1 MQTILLKEG
10 DTLYS
15 VGEASDCVY
24 FVESGEIEVR
34 RADNT
39 GGDPVPVAVLGRG
52 EILGEMGVINGVP
65 RSTTT
70 VAVEN
75 SVLAALDRKT
85 FLKAFGGEDG
95 LGVSLLKMICKRMC
109 DIKSVAHGNIPPG
122 IVGGPDLQQVRI
134 LGGSPQTKG
143 FIGPKGHV
151 IDQFPFTIG
160 LALGLTTERTPGR
173 LGLPFREGGVIADRH
188 LRIDLD
194 DEGHVVVFDLQDR
207 LGFIVNGAE
216 ISVFSRGSMAG
227 ATRLHIGENE
237 IVAGGAISKVRFII
251 RIKRAMLVVNAA

>member
-1 MQTILLKEG
+1 MKTILLKEG
-10 DTLYS
+10 DVLYNA
-15 VGEASDCVY
+15 GDASDGVY
-24 FVESGEIEVR
+24 FIESGEIEVR
-34 RADNT
+34 RAGT
-39 GGDPVPVAVLGRG
+39 SEGAPVPVAVLGRG
-52 EILGEMGVINGVP
+52 EIVGEIGVINSAP

-75 SVLAALDRKT
+75 SRLAVLDRET

-95 LGVSLLKMICKRMC
+95 LGVSLLKLICKRMC

-122 IVGGPDLQQVRI
+122 VVGGPDLQQVRI

-143 FIGPKGHV
+143 FIGPSGHV

-160 LALGLTTERTPGR
+160 LALGLSTEKTPGR

-188 LRIDLD
+188 LRIDVD
-194 DEGHVVVFDLQDR
+194 DEGHVVVFDLQDK
-207 LGFIVNGAE
+207 LGSMVNGDA
-216 ISVFSRGSMAG
+216 ISVFKRGSMVG
-227 ATRLHIGENE
+227 ATKLHIGDNE
-237 IVAGGAISKVRFII
+237 IVAGGAISKVRFIL